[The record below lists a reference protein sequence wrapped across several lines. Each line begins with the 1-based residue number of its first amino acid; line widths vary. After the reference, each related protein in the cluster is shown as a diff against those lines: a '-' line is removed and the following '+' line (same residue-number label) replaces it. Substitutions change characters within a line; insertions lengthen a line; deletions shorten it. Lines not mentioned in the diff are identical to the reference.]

1 MNPELNKLIS
11 RVFKARNAA
20 HASHWTTKSFA
31 QHEALGD
38 FYEDVISSLDKV
50 VEAHQGTFGQM
61 PKAPEQ
67 LPDIAKVLREDLVW
81 INDNRG
87 AVAMQVPGLENLLDE
102 LAGVYMR
109 ALYKLENLR

>member
-1 MNPELNKLIS
+1 MLDKLIT

-38 FYEDVISSLDKV
+38 FYEDVIGAVDKY

-61 PKAPEQ
+61 QKAPDQVPNVTEM
-67 LPDIAKVLREDLVW
+67 LRDELVW
-81 INDNRG
+81 LTENRPKISKG
-87 AVAMQVPGLENLLDE
+87 VPALENLLDE
-102 LAGVYMR
+102 LAAVYMK